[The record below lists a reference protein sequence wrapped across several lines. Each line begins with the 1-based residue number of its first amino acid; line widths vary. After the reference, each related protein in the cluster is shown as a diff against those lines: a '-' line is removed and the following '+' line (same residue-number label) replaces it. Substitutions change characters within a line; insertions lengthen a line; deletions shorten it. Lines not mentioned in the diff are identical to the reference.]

1 MSCLIFVPRD
11 LAEVFILL
19 FEIHIELDV
28 HDFNVNQLVEPVLVE
43 LHRVDLLGHVDF
55 VAH

>member
-11 LAEVFILL
+11 LSEVFILL